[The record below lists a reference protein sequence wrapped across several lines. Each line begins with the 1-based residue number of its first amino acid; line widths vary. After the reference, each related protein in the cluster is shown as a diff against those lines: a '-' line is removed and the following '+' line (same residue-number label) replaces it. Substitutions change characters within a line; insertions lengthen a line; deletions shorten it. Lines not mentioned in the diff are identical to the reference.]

1 MHIEFIVRIH
11 CGPQQPARMVTR
23 RFKDFDRLDDALAR
37 HARLGALERR
47 LARGQATLPLLPRE
61 SPPMGRR
68 LSAEFAEARQAALE
82 LWLRQVV
89 ARPQLWCDELRAF
102 LGMPPPDEPPPAAP
116 RAAPSAAHQ
125 SALGRTSPDAELGEL
140 RRIHAKMRAEGS
152 GLKLEG
158 GGVARGSN
166 VVKWLL
172 AQALAGSREQAVTLA
187 EAMRRHGLLQPT
199 GRKGDRPFVDGSAR
213 YRLAAAWG
221 LHAVA

>member
-1 MHIEFIVRIH
+1 
-11 CGPQQPARMVTR
+11 
-23 RFKDFDRLDDALAR
+23 
-37 HARLGALERR
+37 
-47 LARGQATLPLLPRE
+47 
-61 SPPMGRR
+61 
-68 LSAEFAEARQAALE
+68 
-82 LWLRQVV
+82 
-89 ARPQLWCDELRAF
+89 
-102 LGMPPPDEPPPAAP
+102 MPPPDEPPPAAP
-116 RAAPSAAHQ
+116 RAVRRRRTQ

-172 AQALAGSREQAVTLA
+172 AQALAGSREQGVTLA

-213 YRLAAAWG
+213 YRLAAA
-221 LHAVA
+221 